1 MTETTA
7 NSNLEPAPARLKIG
21 RNSYGLW
28 YLSATPADPLWDRFD
43 GPAYIRADL
52 YEAKLAEAMKREMKL
67 RRQLA
72 KLEAPM
78 STSDPLSQS
87 TPYQLG
93 WDDGY
98 AEGYGAKLVDVTE
111 QFMPAGVDHEVE
123 AAARYLMSK
132 RADLSLADAIG
143 LARGMFRAA
152 AAKDSTHG

>member
-1 MTETTA
+1 MSSESTA

-52 YEAKLAEAMKREMKL
+52 YEAKLDEAVKREMKL

-87 TPYQLG
+87 TACGYFSGRKIPPGCRRWMSIEQAISTAKAVRAQAPGPTDLHKG
-93 WDDGY
+93 IRMACDSIIDGL
-98 AEGYGAKLVDVTE
+98 EHLLRERSG
-111 QFMPAGVDHEVE
+111 HE
-123 AAARYLMSK
+123 
-132 RADLSLADAIG
+132 
-143 LARGMFRAA
+143 
-152 AAKDSTHG
+152 